1 MPVRMPSSL
10 RSALDA
16 YIAKH
21 PNSSP
26 SRSEVIRKILK
37 DRLVQEGL
45 IPPSPDPGAPGP
57 TKAEQIE
64 AQQEKIDALPS
75 ADPEPSPEAAMNV
88 MRRAVAENELKELNR
103 VRRKTRKPGR

>member
-1 MPVRMPSSL
+1 MPVRMPSTL

-37 DRLVQEGL
+37 DRLVHEGL
-45 IPPSPDPGAPGP
+45 IPPEFDAGSTAAN
-57 TKAEQIE
+57 AEQIK
-64 AQQEKIDALPS
+64 AQEDKIDALPS
-75 ADPEPSPEAAMNV
+75 TDSEPSPEAAMNV
-88 MRRAVAENELKELNR
+88 MRRAIAENKLVGLKN
-103 VRRKTRKPGR
+103 VKRKAR